1 MTENQKLIQSV
12 KLALTERVRQIVV
25 RFKHARQRD
34 ERARAQLEL
43 LVDDF
48 VQEGHDLRK
57 PEHRELLYQVIAAKA
72 TDAVRR
78 SGREESEMEGQLMGG
93 FDEEVDPFTRGDL

>member
-1 MTENQKLIQSV
+1 MATENQKLIQSV

-25 RFKHARQRD
+25 RFKHSRQKD
-34 ERARAQLEL
+34 ARARAQLEL

-48 VQEGHDLRK
+48 VKEGHDLRK

-72 TDAVRR
+72 TGAARQR
-78 SGREESEMEGQLMGG
+78 SEREEAEIYPDYLMRG
-93 FDEEVDPFTRGDL
+93 FEDEDFQ